1 MPRFSSSRA
10 VAGVVIP
17 VRSFSRGKSRLAG
30 AFGTGSSATIEHE
43 AFVRRLADR
52 AAEAAGPRPTAVVTS
67 APEVVEWALERNL
80 FVVADGGSLDAAGVA
95 GRIWAAEHGCAR
107 VVVVHADLP
116 DIVSLD
122 SVANDGGDPVAVVV
136 PCHRGDGTPVLSV
149 PVGSTFEFSYGP
161 GSFARHCEAARR
173 AGLELRVVD
182 DAALGFDVD
191 GPDDLAILLARARVA
206 RARVAP
212 DR

>member
-1 MPRFSSSRA
+1 MPRFPSSRT

-17 VRSFSRGKSRLAG
+17 VRSFTRGKSRLAG
-30 AFGTGSSATIEHE
+30 AFGTGSSATSEHE

-52 AAEAAGPRPTAVVTS
+52 AADAAGSRPTAVVTS
-67 APEVVEWALERNL
+67 APEVAEWALGRKL
-80 FVVADGGSLDAAGVA
+80 FVVADGGSLDAAAVA
-95 GRIWAAEHGCAR
+95 GRTWSAEHGCAR

-122 SVANDGGDPVAVVV
+122 SVADDGTEPTAVIV

-149 PVGSTFEFSYGP
+149 PVAAPFEFSYGP
-161 GSFARHCEAARR
+161 GSFARHCAAARR
-173 AGLELRVVD
+173 AGLDVRVVD

-191 GPDDLAILLARARVA
+191 GPDDLAVLLARTQ
-206 RARVAP
+206 VAP